1 MNHPFCEGTLS
12 CSFNKLLL
20 NPPTLNKN
28 IWIKSSFYA
37 ASKFIST
44 PLLPWHLE
52 NIADSLTMTN
62 INYCL
67 FFETQIFIPLDHR
80 AVYFPKS
87 FPKLCYK
94 RLFMYEVKYGNTGL
108 FLSLSRAHTHTN
120 WCDLMVTDSTVE
132 LSSGLQCWSP
142 TTSGS
147 QYFPSLHYC
156 SPESSWICF
165 IGFLSIP
172 LWVDCVGWTRLQESE
187 QF

>member
-67 FFETQIFIPLDHR
+67 FIFQKAFQSCVTKD
-80 AVYFPKS
+80 S
-87 FPKLCYK
+87 LCM
-94 RLFMYEVKYGNTGL
+94 RLNMVIQVCF
-108 FLSLSRAHTHTN
+108 SLSRAHTHTN

-172 LWVDCVGWTRLQESE
+172 LWVDCVGWTTLQESE
-187 QF
+187 QFKKKKKDGTAGQ